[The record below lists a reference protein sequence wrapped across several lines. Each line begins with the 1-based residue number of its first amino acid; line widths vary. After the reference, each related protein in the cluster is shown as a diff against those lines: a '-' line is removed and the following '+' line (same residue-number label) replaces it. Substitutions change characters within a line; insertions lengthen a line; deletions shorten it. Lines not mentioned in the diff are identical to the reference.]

1 MGNFWQK
8 ASGLVLGLLLF
19 SDVVGSETII
29 SCASISDVTKR
40 LACYDAMAGR
50 VEKKMAEAKA
60 PAVSTQKRI
69 VIRQAAAAVVIG
81 DIAETDGFRVVRV
94 IWSRTLR
101 ATYVADDGRRF
112 SDQSSRRYGLK
123 KGDLVELKAGFLGS
137 KRLVRSDGF
146 QVKVKEVTR

>member
-81 DIAETDGFRVVRV
+81 DNSRDGWV
-94 IWSRTLR
+94 S
-101 ATYVADDGRRF
+101 GRP
-112 SDQSSRRYGLK
+112 S
-123 KGDLVELKAGFLGS
+123 DLVQDIA
-137 KRLVRSDGF
+137 SDVCRG
-146 QVKVKEVTR
+146 